1 MYLRGRR
8 IGWHTLNVR
17 FEFFNLPPTRISS
30 LSSKKGDSDK
40 KLLEA
45 FTISWLVLDI
55 RDRTFAPFCKYNL
68 KQ

>member
-1 MYLRGRR
+1 MCLRGRR

-30 LSSKKGDSDK
+30 LLSKKGDSDK

-45 FTISWLVLDI
+45 FTIS
-55 RDRTFAPFCKYNL
+55 
-68 KQ
+68 